1 MKKLHIELYK
11 YYSGM
16 ACELCNPR
24 ALDGTD
30 IQKDS
35 ETGDQ
40 TIIRVR
46 HEWSSTYQK
55 IYIV

>member
-1 MKKLHIELYK
+1 MHREMLE

-30 IQKDS
+30 IANNK
-35 ETGDQ
+35 TGEHK
-40 TIIRVR
+40 IIRVR
-46 HEWSSTYQK
+46 HEWSSTY
-55 IYIV
+55 

>member
-1 MKKLHIELYK
+1 MMK

-24 ALDGTD
+24 ALDGVD
-30 IQKDS
+30 IKKDES
-35 ETGDQ
+35 TGGET
-40 TIIRVR
+40 IVRVR

-55 IYIV
+55 IYIIQ